1 MVSLK
6 YVVFVLRADNDGE
19 GGILAL
25 LSLVAADQVADG
37 AKLPALVLLGVLGA
51 SLLYG
56 DGVITP
62 AISVL
67 SAMEGLKLVAPGFEQ
82 FIVPA
87 TIAVL
92 IGLFVIQRYGTGS
105 IGKLFGPIMV
115 VWFVVIGGLGLANIW
130 MAPAILKA
138 INPAEA
144 ARFLIDDPK
153 ISFVVIGAVFLAL
166 TGGEAL
172 YADMG
177 HVGATAIRRA
187 WFGLVLP
194 ALLLNYFGQGA
205 LILADPTAADNPF
218 YKLAP
223 GWALIPMVVLATFA
237 TIIASQALV
246 SGVFSLTRQAMQMGL
261 CPRARIISTSF
272 DEAGQ
277 IYIPAANWLLMTGT
291 LLTVVLFR
299 SSESLA
305 AAYGIAVSGTMLI
318 TTILLY
324 RVAVSRW
331 QWPPGVAIPIVAIF
345 GAIDATFLVSNSI
358 KIVEGGWFPL
368 IVGGVIA
375 VLMLTWREGS
385 SEVRHRLQEMSMPL
399 KEFLD
404 YADKTVI
411 GRAPGMGVW
420 LTKVEHGASPMLLR
434 HIEHNRVLHA
444 TVVLLTFVSD
454 RRPRVPFHERFSV
467 HRLGHGFYRIQ
478 VKLGFMQ
485 TPDIPLSLINCNKL
499 GFDADLDNKNYY
511 IAHETIVRRGVESS
525 MEPVSFAIFSFL
537 NRIASRAPDFFKIP
551 HDAIIEVGISGG
563 DLTLALPCAAFA
575 AAYPPHGSGRKDPH
589 QTCTPFG
596 TRMPCRRYCARSL
609 CAECLRRV
617 ICQNSNCCPL
627 SLWRSCFRA
636 RPTLRLP
643 EGAEAEGVVAA
654 AAAVILAA
662 GCAAA
667 EARISVAAH
676 VTLAAG
682 PRYPDQ
688 RRDLASARTIRS
700 PSAIPEV
707 VRSAAERLSMPTK
720 IQGSVRTAIRR
731 TGMRS

>member
-1 MVSLK
+1 MAMPSSTVAGAPAAAAISGSGRSETVLDQAKYLHHAGSPWFLALTALGVVFGDIGTSPLYAFQVALLGIGHPVPTAADVLGIVSLILWALTVMVSLK

-25 LSLVAADQVADG
+25 LSLVAADQVANG
-37 AKLPALVLLGVLGA
+37 ARLPVLVLLGVVGA

-67 SAMEGLKLVAPGFEQ
+67 SAMEGLKLVTPGFEQ

-87 TIAVL
+87 TIVVL
-92 IGLFVIQRYGTGS
+92 VGLFFIQRYGTGS

-115 VWFVVIGGLGLANIW
+115 AWFVVIGGLGLANIW
-130 MAPAILKA
+130 MAPGILRA

-144 ARFLIDDPK
+144 AHFLIADPK
-153 ISFVVIGAVFLAL
+153 IAFVVIGAVFLAL

-277 IYIPAANWLLMTGT
+277 IYVPAANWLLMTGT

-299 SSESLA
+299 SSENLA

-331 QWPPGVAIPIVAIF
+331 QWPPGVAIPIIALF
-345 GAIDATFLVSNSI
+345 GAIDAMFLVSNSI

-368 IVGGVIA
+368 IVGTAIA
-375 VLMLTWREGS
+375 ILMLCWRKGS
-385 SEVRHRLQEMSMPL
+385 SEVRRRLEEMSMPL

-404 YADKTVI
+404 YADTAVI

-420 LTKVEHGASPMLLR
+420 LTKVDHGASPMLLR
-434 HIEHNRVLHA
+434 HIEHNRVLHE

-454 RRPRVPFHERFSV
+454 RRPRVPFHQRHSV
-467 HRLGHGFYRIQ
+467 NRLGHGFYRIQ
-478 VKLGFMQ
+478 VRLGFMQ

-499 GFDADLDNKNYY
+499 GFDADLDHKNYY
-511 IAHETIVRRGVESS
+511 IAHETVVRRDAGSS
-525 MEPVSFAIFSFL
+525 MEPIPFAIFSFL

-551 HDAIIEVGISGG
+551 HDAIIEVG
-563 DLTLALPCAAFA
+563 F
-575 AAYPPHGSGRKDPH
+575 
-589 QTCTPFG
+589 
-596 TRMPCRRYCARSL
+596 
-609 CAECLRRV
+609 RV
-617 ICQNSNCCPL
+617 DI
-627 SLWRSCFRA
+627 
-636 RPTLRLP
+636 
-643 EGAEAEGVVAA
+643 
-654 AAAVILAA
+654 
-662 GCAAA
+662 
-667 EARISVAAH
+667 
-676 VTLAAG
+676 
-682 PRYPDQ
+682 
-688 RRDLASARTIRS
+688 
-700 PSAIPEV
+700 
-707 VRSAAERLSMPTK
+707 
-720 IQGSVRTAIRR
+720 
-731 TGMRS
+731 

>member
-1 MVSLK
+1 MAMPSSTVAGGPAAATISGSGRSEAVLDQAKFLHHAGSPWFLALTALGVVFGDIGTSPLYAFQVALLGIGHPVPTAADVLGIVSLILWALTVMVSLK

-25 LSLVAADQVADG
+25 LSLVAADQVANG
-37 AKLPALVLLGVLGA
+37 ARLPVLVLLGVVGA

-67 SAMEGLKLVAPGFEQ
+67 SAMEGLKLVTPGFEQ

-87 TIAVL
+87 TIVVL
-92 IGLFVIQRYGTGS
+92 VGLFFIQRYGTGS

-130 MAPAILKA
+130 MAPGILRA

-144 ARFLIDDPK
+144 AHFLVADPK
-153 ISFVVIGAVFLAL
+153 IAFVVIGAVFLAL

-261 CPRARIISTSF
+261 CPRARIVSTSF

-277 IYIPAANWLLMTGT
+277 IYVPAANWLLMTGT

-299 SSESLA
+299 SSENLA

-331 QWPPGVAIPIVAIF
+331 QWPPGAAIPIIVLF
-345 GAIDATFLVSNSI
+345 GAIDAMFLVSNSI

-368 IVGGVIA
+368 VVGSAIA
-375 VLMLTWREGS
+375 VLMLCWRKGS
-385 SEVRHRLQEMSMPL
+385 SEVRRRLEEMSMPL

-404 YADKTVI
+404 YADTAVI

-420 LTKVEHGASPMLLR
+420 LTKVDHGASPMLLR
-434 HIEHNRVLHA
+434 HIEHNRVLHE

-454 RRPRVPFHERFSV
+454 RRPRVPFHQRHSV
-467 HRLGHGFYRIQ
+467 NRLGHGFYRIQ
-478 VKLGFMQ
+478 VRLGFMQ

-499 GFDADLDNKNYY
+499 GFDADLDHKNYY
-511 IAHETIVRRGVESS
+511 IAHETVVRRDAGSS
-525 MEPVSFAIFSFL
+525 MGPIPFAIFSFL

-551 HDAIIEVGISGG
+551 HDAIIEVG
-563 DLTLALPCAAFA
+563 F
-575 AAYPPHGSGRKDPH
+575 
-589 QTCTPFG
+589 
-596 TRMPCRRYCARSL
+596 
-609 CAECLRRV
+609 RV
-617 ICQNSNCCPL
+617 DI
-627 SLWRSCFRA
+627 
-636 RPTLRLP
+636 
-643 EGAEAEGVVAA
+643 
-654 AAAVILAA
+654 
-662 GCAAA
+662 
-667 EARISVAAH
+667 
-676 VTLAAG
+676 
-682 PRYPDQ
+682 
-688 RRDLASARTIRS
+688 
-700 PSAIPEV
+700 
-707 VRSAAERLSMPTK
+707 
-720 IQGSVRTAIRR
+720 
-731 TGMRS
+731 

>member
-1 MVSLK
+1 MDIPPSAPTNDLIARSVMDSGLDQPAPVLDQPNYLHHAGSPGFLALTALGVVFGDIGTSPLYAFQVALTGVGHPVPTAADVLGIVSLILWALMVMVSLK

-25 LSLVAADQVADG
+25 LALVAAEQVAKG
-37 AKLPALVLLGVLGA
+37 ARLPALVLLGVVGA

-67 SAMEGLKLVAPGFEQ
+67 SAIEGLKLVAPGFEN

-92 IGLFVIQRYGTGS
+92 IGLFGIQRYGTGS

-115 VWFVVIGGLGLANIW
+115 IWFAVIGVLGAVNVW
-130 MAPAILKA
+130 TAPTILKA

-144 ARFLIDDPK
+144 AHFLIADPR

-205 LILADPTAADNPF
+205 LILSDPGAADNPF

-223 GWALIPMVVLATFA
+223 GWALIPMVVLAAFA

-261 CPRARIISTSF
+261 CPRARITPTSV

-277 IYIPAANWLLMTGT
+277 IYVPAANWLLMTGT

-299 SSESLA
+299 SSENLA

-324 RVAVSRW
+324 RVAIARW
-331 QWPPGVAIPIVAIF
+331 HWSPGIAVPIIAIF

-358 KIVEGGWFPL
+358 KIAEGGWFPL

-375 VLMLTWREGS
+375 VVMLSWRKGA
-385 SEVRHRLQEMSMPL
+385 SEVGHRLQEMSMPL
-399 KEFLD
+399 REFLD
-404 YADKTVI
+404 YADNTVI

-434 HIEHNRVLHA
+434 HIEHNRVLHG

-454 RRPRVPFHERFSV
+454 RRPRVPFHERHSV

-478 VKLGFMQ
+478 VRLGFMQ
-485 TPDIPLSLINCNKL
+485 TPDIPLTLINCNKL
-499 GFDADLDNKNYY
+499 GFDADLDHKNYY
-511 IAHETIVRRGVESS
+511 IAHETVVRCDEGSS
-525 MEPVSFAIFSFL
+525 MEPLSFAVFSFL

-551 HDAIIEVGISGG
+551 HDAIIEVG
-563 DLTLALPCAAFA
+563 F
-575 AAYPPHGSGRKDPH
+575 
-589 QTCTPFG
+589 
-596 TRMPCRRYCARSL
+596 
-609 CAECLRRV
+609 RV
-617 ICQNSNCCPL
+617 DI
-627 SLWRSCFRA
+627 
-636 RPTLRLP
+636 
-643 EGAEAEGVVAA
+643 
-654 AAAVILAA
+654 
-662 GCAAA
+662 
-667 EARISVAAH
+667 
-676 VTLAAG
+676 
-682 PRYPDQ
+682 
-688 RRDLASARTIRS
+688 
-700 PSAIPEV
+700 
-707 VRSAAERLSMPTK
+707 
-720 IQGSVRTAIRR
+720 
-731 TGMRS
+731 

>member
-1 MVSLK
+1 MDIPSSAPSSDLIGRSVMDSGLSQPVSVLDQPNYLHHAGSPGFLALTALGVVFGDIGTSPLYAFQVALTGVGHPVPTAADVFGIVSLILWALMIMVSLK

-25 LSLVAADQVADG
+25 LSLVAADQVAKG
-37 AKLPALVLLGVLGA
+37 AKLPALVLLGVVGA
-51 SLLYG
+51 ALLYG

-67 SAMEGLKLVAPGFEQ
+67 SAMEGLKLVAPGFEN

-92 IGLFVIQRYGTGS
+92 IGLFGIQRYGTGS

-115 VWFVVIGGLGLANIW
+115 IWFAVIGVLGAVNVW
-130 MAPAILKA
+130 MAPAILRA

-144 ARFLIDDPK
+144 AHFLIADPR

-187 WFGLVLP
+187 WFALVLP

-205 LILADPTAADNPF
+205 LILSDPGAADNPF

-261 CPRARIISTSF
+261 CPRARITPTSV

-277 IYIPAANWLLMTGT
+277 IYVPAANWLLMTGT

-299 SSESLA
+299 SSENLA

-318 TTILLY
+318 TTVLLY
-324 RVAVSRW
+324 RVAIARW
-331 QWPPGVAIPIVAIF
+331 HWSPGVAIPIIAIF
-345 GAIDATFLVSNSI
+345 GAIDAMFLVSNSI
-358 KIVEGGWFPL
+358 KIAEGGWFPL

-375 VLMLTWREGS
+375 LLMLSWRKGA

-399 KEFLD
+399 QEFLD
-404 YADKTVI
+404 YADNAVI

-434 HIEHNRVLHA
+434 HIEHNRVLHG

-454 RRPRVPFHERFSV
+454 RRPRVPFHERHSV

-478 VKLGFMQ
+478 VRLGFMQ
-485 TPDIPLSLINCNKL
+485 TPDIPLTLINCNKL
-499 GFDADLDNKNYY
+499 GFDADLDHKNYY
-511 IAHETIVRRGVESS
+511 IAHETIVRCDEGSS
-525 MEPVSFAIFSFL
+525 MEPLSFVVFSFL
-537 NRIASRAPDFFKIP
+537 NRLASRAPDFFKIP
-551 HDAIIEVGISGG
+551 HDAIIEVG
-563 DLTLALPCAAFA
+563 F
-575 AAYPPHGSGRKDPH
+575 
-589 QTCTPFG
+589 
-596 TRMPCRRYCARSL
+596 
-609 CAECLRRV
+609 RV
-617 ICQNSNCCPL
+617 DI
-627 SLWRSCFRA
+627 
-636 RPTLRLP
+636 
-643 EGAEAEGVVAA
+643 
-654 AAAVILAA
+654 
-662 GCAAA
+662 
-667 EARISVAAH
+667 
-676 VTLAAG
+676 
-682 PRYPDQ
+682 
-688 RRDLASARTIRS
+688 
-700 PSAIPEV
+700 
-707 VRSAAERLSMPTK
+707 
-720 IQGSVRTAIRR
+720 
-731 TGMRS
+731 

>member
-1 MVSLK
+1 MDMPASAPVGSLVDRAVTNSGLSPSDLIRDQAQYLHHAGSPWFLALAALGVVFGDIGTSPLYAFQVALAGVGHASPTPADVLGIVSLILWALTLMVSLK
-6 YVVFVLRADNDGE
+6 YVIFVLRADNDGE

-25 LSLVAADQVADG
+25 LSLVAADQVANG
-37 AKLPALVLLGVLGA
+37 ARLPVLVLLGVVGA

-67 SAMEGLKLVAPGFEQ
+67 SAMEGLKLVAPGFES
-82 FIVPA
+82 FVVPA

-92 IGLFVIQRYGTGS
+92 VGLFMIQRHGTGS
-105 IGKLFGPIMV
+105 IGKLFGPVMV
-115 VWFVVIGGLGLANIW
+115 IWFVVIGGLGAVHIWIAPDILA
-130 MAPAILKA
+130 A
-138 INPAEA
+138 INPREA
-144 ARFLIDDPK
+144 ARFLIADPK

-218 YKLAP
+218 YKMAP
-223 GWALIPMVVLATFA
+223 GWALVPMVVLATFA

-261 CPRARIISTSF
+261 CPRARIIPTSV

-277 IYIPAANWLLMTGT
+277 IYVPAANWLLMTGT
-291 LLTVVLFR
+291 LLTVILFR
-299 SSESLA
+299 SSENLA

-331 QWPPGVAIPIVAIF
+331 QLPPGIAIPVIAIF

-368 IVGGVIA
+368 IIGAVIA
-375 VLMLTWREGS
+375 TLMISWRKGS
-385 SEVRHRLQEMSMPL
+385 SRVRQRLQEMSMPL
-399 KEFLD
+399 KQFLE
-404 YADKTVI
+404 YADSTVI

-434 HIEHNRVLHA
+434 HIEHNRVLHT

-454 RRPRVPFHERFSV
+454 RRPRVPFHERHSV
-467 HRLGHGFYRIQ
+467 HRLGHGFYRIE
-478 VKLGFMQ
+478 VRLGFMQ
-485 TPDIPLSLINCNKL
+485 TPDIPLSLINCKML
-499 GFDADLDNKNYY
+499 GFDADLDHKNYY
-511 IAHETIVRRGVESS
+511 IAHETIVRRDRESS
-525 MEPVSFAIFSFL
+525 MDAISFAIFSFL

-551 HDAIIEVGISGG
+551 QDAIIEVG
-563 DLTLALPCAAFA
+563 F
-575 AAYPPHGSGRKDPH
+575 
-589 QTCTPFG
+589 
-596 TRMPCRRYCARSL
+596 
-609 CAECLRRV
+609 RV
-617 ICQNSNCCPL
+617 GI
-627 SLWRSCFRA
+627 
-636 RPTLRLP
+636 
-643 EGAEAEGVVAA
+643 
-654 AAAVILAA
+654 
-662 GCAAA
+662 
-667 EARISVAAH
+667 
-676 VTLAAG
+676 
-682 PRYPDQ
+682 
-688 RRDLASARTIRS
+688 
-700 PSAIPEV
+700 
-707 VRSAAERLSMPTK
+707 
-720 IQGSVRTAIRR
+720 
-731 TGMRS
+731 

>member
-1 MVSLK
+1 MDLPSSAPVGGLIDRSATRVVPSQSEVAPDQAKYLHHAGSPWFLALTALGVVFGDIGTSPLYAFQVALTGVGHSPPAQADVLGIVSLILWALTVMVSLK

-25 LSLVAADQVADG
+25 LSLVAADQVANG
-37 AKLPALVLLGVLGA
+37 ARLPVLVLLGVIGA

-67 SAMEGLKLVAPGFEQ
+67 SAMEGLKLVAPGFEH
-82 FIVPA
+82 FVVPA

-115 VWFVVIGGLGLANIW
+115 IWFVVIGGLGAANIW
-130 MAPAILKA
+130 MAPAILRA
-138 INPAEA
+138 VSPTEA
-144 ARFLIDDPK
+144 VSFLIADPK

-177 HVGATAIRRA
+177 HVGANAIRRA

-205 LILADPTAADNPF
+205 LILSDPAAADNPF

-261 CPRARIISTSF
+261 CPRARITPTSV

-277 IYIPAANWLLMTGT
+277 IYVPAANWLLMTGT

-299 SSESLA
+299 SSENLA

-331 QWPPGVAIPIVAIF
+331 QWPPAVAIPVIAIF

-368 IVGGVIA
+368 IVGGLIA
-375 VLMLTWREGS
+375 VLMLSWRKGS
-385 SEVRHRLQEMSMPL
+385 SEVRHRLHEMSMPL
-399 KEFLD
+399 NEFID
-404 YADKTVI
+404 YADNTCI

-454 RRPRVPFHERFSV
+454 RRPRVPFHERHSV

-478 VKLGFMQ
+478 VRLGFMQ
-485 TPDIPLSLINCNKL
+485 TPDIPLTLINCNRL
-499 GFDADLDNKNYY
+499 GFDADLDHKNYY
-511 IAHETIVRRGVESS
+511 VAHETIVRRAVGSAI
-525 MEPVSFAIFSFL
+525 EPIPFAIFSFL

-551 HDAIIEVGISGG
+551 HDAIIEVG
-563 DLTLALPCAAFA
+563 F
-575 AAYPPHGSGRKDPH
+575 
-589 QTCTPFG
+589 
-596 TRMPCRRYCARSL
+596 
-609 CAECLRRV
+609 RV
-617 ICQNSNCCPL
+617 
-627 SLWRSCFRA
+627 
-636 RPTLRLP
+636 
-643 EGAEAEGVVAA
+643 
-654 AAAVILAA
+654 
-662 GCAAA
+662 
-667 EARISVAAH
+667 
-676 VTLAAG
+676 
-682 PRYPDQ
+682 
-688 RRDLASARTIRS
+688 
-700 PSAIPEV
+700 EV
-707 VRSAAERLSMPTK
+707 
-720 IQGSVRTAIRR
+720 
-731 TGMRS
+731 